1 MSRSRNPERNKKNGI
16 KWKWKTSVFVAP
28 IDTPAKTTCA
38 SILFGNGM
46 FQRPEGGGQQRVP
59 AHHEPHGKLVT
70 CSATKGESFTD
81 THVFNAVETRF
92 LQDIQTSNRRWTST
106 RRDEELWT
114 GTARWCSPRNPLN
127 WFINLETRSWSA
139 ENLIRSG
146 SIPTNT
152 SFFFP
157 VGLYKRLGVS
167 FLVSHN
173 KIIRTMTSSTAQ
185 WDRIGTV
192 AGPSNAFGIDPY
204 RHQFHFPSW
213 IIKKPLGFRF

>member
-1 MSRSRNPERNKKNGI
+1 MTKRRGCSSKRTFHIYKIVSQ
-16 KWKWKTSVFVAP
+16 SMV
-28 IDTPAKTTCA
+28 
-38 SILFGNGM
+38 
-46 FQRPEGGGQQRVP
+46 
-59 AHHEPHGKLVT
+59 HEKPNS
-70 CSATKGESFTD
+70 SA
-81 THVFNAVETRF
+81 ET
-92 LQDIQTSNRRWTST
+92 
-106 RRDEELWT
+106 
-114 GTARWCSPRNPLN
+114 
-127 WFINLETRSWSA
+127 WSA

-173 KIIRTMTSSTAQ
+173 KIIRTMISSTAQ

-213 IIKKPLGFRF
+213 FIKKPLGFRF